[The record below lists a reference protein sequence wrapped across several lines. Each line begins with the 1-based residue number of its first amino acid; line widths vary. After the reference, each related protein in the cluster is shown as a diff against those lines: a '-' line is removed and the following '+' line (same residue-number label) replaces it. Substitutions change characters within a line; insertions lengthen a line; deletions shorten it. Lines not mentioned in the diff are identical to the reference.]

1 VELAAVRG
9 DEVVA
14 FASRER
20 TLTLA
25 GGSELAVAPLEALP
39 ATPHDVLLHFAYATG
54 EHAGAGDAYVATN
67 VAITATVVEAIARQR
82 PRAVVYASSGAVHR
96 EGAGD
101 LRADPYGTLKRLDE
115 LTLRAAAHDA
125 GAAAIVARVFNVA
138 GPWLLKRGFA
148 IANLIDQVRDGGPV
162 VLRAAHPVVRSY
174 VDVEDLVTLLLAL
187 AGAGRDA
194 AFDTEGEVAVEMGEL
209 AARVAAVLG
218 RPDVVVEREWDPG
231 AAADRYVG
239 DGTAMRA
246 LAAEHGVALRDLDEQ
261 IRRTA
266 AGLLAGDAA

>member
-1 VELAAVRG
+1 VELAARRG
-9 DEVVA
+9 DEVLA
-14 FASRER
+14 FASARK
-20 TLTLA
+20 
-25 GGSELAVAPLEALP
+25 ELRRDDGTVVPVAPLDDLIG
-39 ATPHDVLLHFAYATG
+39 TPHDVLLHFAYATG

-82 PRAVVYASSGAVHR
+82 PGAVVYASSGAVHR
-96 EGAGD
+96 DGAGD

-125 GAAAIVARVFNVA
+125 GAAAVVARVFNVA

-148 IANLIDQVRDGGPV
+148 IADLIDQVRDGGPV

-187 AGAGRDA
+187 ADAGQDA

-218 RPDVVVEREWDPG
+218 RPDVVVKREWDPE
-231 AAADRYVG
+231 APADRYVG

-266 AGLLAGDAA
+266 AGLLTGDAA